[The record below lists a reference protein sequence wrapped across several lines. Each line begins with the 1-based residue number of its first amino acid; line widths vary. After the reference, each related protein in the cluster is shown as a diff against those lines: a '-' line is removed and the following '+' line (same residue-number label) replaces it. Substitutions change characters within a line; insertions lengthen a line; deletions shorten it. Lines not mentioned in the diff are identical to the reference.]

1 MGDDARGTIA
11 SMKASREK
19 RDPVVCFWEETG
31 FFMSGDFLLALLAGE
46 EDGSVLDHQSI
57 SVETLP
63 QEQDLL
69 ASSTM
74 EAFLVEA
81 LSGKS
86 FLVEALSFLVELE
99 ASLERA
105 ALMVTFDVFR
115 KNPRAAA

>member
-1 MGDDARGTIA
+1 MGEDARGTIA

-19 RDPVVCFWEETG
+19 RDPVVCFWEETACPG

-81 LSGKS
+81 LS
-86 FLVEALSFLVELE
+86 FLVELE

>member
-1 MGDDARGTIA
+1 MGEDARGTIA

-19 RDPVVCFWEETG
+19 RDPVVCFWEETACPG
-31 FFMSGDFLLALLAGE
+31 FFMSGDFLLAGE

-81 LSGKS
+81 LSAKS
-86 FLVEALSFLVELE
+86 FLVE

>member
-1 MGDDARGTIA
+1 MGADARGTIA

-19 RDPVVCFWEETG
+19 RDPVVCFWEETACPG

-86 FLVEALSFLVELE
+86 FLLE

>member
-1 MGDDARGTIA
+1 MGEDARGTIA

-74 EAFLVEA
+74 EAFLVE
-81 LSGKS
+81 
-86 FLVEALSFLVELE
+86 LE

>member
-1 MGDDARGTIA
+1 MGEDARGTIA

-81 LSGKS
+81 LS
-86 FLVEALSFLVELE
+86 FLVELE

>member
-1 MGDDARGTIA
+1 MGEDARGTIA

-19 RDPVVCFWEETG
+19 RDPVVCFWEETACPG

-69 ASSTM
+69 ASPTM

-81 LSGKS
+81 LSAK
-86 FLVEALSFLVELE
+86 SFLVELE
-99 ASLERA
+99 ASLEIA

>member
-1 MGDDARGTIA
+1 MGEDARGTIA

-19 RDPVVCFWEETG
+19 RDPVVCFWEETACPG
-31 FFMSGDFLLALLAGE
+31 FFMSGDFLLAGE

-81 LSGKS
+81 LS
-86 FLVEALSFLVELE
+86 FLVELE

>member
-1 MGDDARGTIA
+1 MGEDARGTIA

-19 RDPVVCFWEETG
+19 RDPVVCFWEETR

-74 EAFLVEA
+74 EAFLVE
-81 LSGKS
+81 
-86 FLVEALSFLVELE
+86 LE

>member
-1 MGDDARGTIA
+1 MGEDARGTIA

-19 RDPVVCFWEETG
+19 RDPVVCFWEETACPG
-31 FFMSGDFLLALLAGE
+31 FFMSGDFLLAGE
-46 EDGSVLDHQSI
+46 EDVSVLDHQSI

-74 EAFLVEA
+74 EA
-81 LSGKS
+81 

>member
-1 MGDDARGTIA
+1 MGADARGTIA

-19 RDPVVCFWEETG
+19 RDPVVCFWEETACPG
-31 FFMSGDFLLALLAGE
+31 FFMSGDFLLAGE
-46 EDGSVLDHQSI
+46 EDGSALDHQSI

-74 EAFLVEA
+74 EAFLVE
-81 LSGKS
+81 
-86 FLVEALSFLVELE
+86 LE

>member
-1 MGDDARGTIA
+1 MGEDTRGTIA

-19 RDPVVCFWEETG
+19 RDPVVCFWEETACPG

-69 ASSTM
+69 ASSMM
-74 EAFLVEA
+74 EF
-81 LSGKS
+81 
-86 FLVEALSFLVELE
+86 FLVELE

>member
-1 MGDDARGTIA
+1 MGEDARGTIA

-19 RDPVVCFWEETG
+19 RDPVVCFWEETACPG
-31 FFMSGDFLLALLAGE
+31 FFMSGDFLVALLAGE

-74 EAFLVEA
+74 EAFLVE
-81 LSGKS
+81 
-86 FLVEALSFLVELE
+86 LE